1 MKNKAYLLTAV
12 GKPGRGKT
20 TLMISTINL
29 ALADNK
35 KVLFWGNNK
44 ADIEQAINDNI
55 SY

>member
-20 TLMISTINL
+20 TLMISNINL

-35 KVLFWGNNK
+35 KVLFYSLECGK
-44 ADIEQAINDNI
+44 EIIESSFN
-55 SY
+55 